1 MFMNKKFTNSLL
13 FSAALLSSGVMS
25 SCKDYDDDINS
36 LNDRVAAV
44 EASIAD
50 LQKKIAEGKWIVSFD
65 QNQAKDGYIL
75 KLSDGST
82 LEIKNGANGKDGIDG
97 TNGADGKNGATWVID
112 EETKEWVMIDADG
125 QKHPSGVIAEGKPG
139 ADGNDGAQGPQ
150 GPVGPAGEPGKSP
163 QINEE
168 GIWEVWDINEKKYVS
183 TGISATGTASYVV
196 EFQAYWELHMV
207 VADENGKPKPGEFA
221 TIILPKTAQ
230 ISSLDVYSLDG
241 NRLDA
246 PEVTIYYGS
255 VEGSQPVEF
264 NGVTHQPG
272 EILMSKSASLVAQV
286 NPLSADASLYKFKL
300 ANSKGQEI
308 FTATATGKNKTDG
321 ALTRAASENQGFWDL
336 QLDVNG
342 TQVPVYD
349 ANTAFALQT
358 TVCGPEKDNS
368 PLVSSAFNIKVKMTA
383 ERTNVPA
390 HESTVTV
397 KVGENISWEALKDL
411 LFGAQAENLKVADF
425 NFFATGD
432 DQAQLNRDG
441 VVIEK
446 DFVRFTKASGTQYI
460 TSVSFGYL
468 GLDGAIGTPIRM
480 NIIAEASSEISIP
493 AFNHKMNDG
502 GVHRV
507 TVDFPDQAEYLDIL
521 KDFQVTS
528 VEYKFKNSNVTV
540 DGQPV
545 GNVNLNAILGT
556 PLLSKT
562 TVQGYEK
569 YSLSMDFDN
578 SKLFAEPIEATVKCI
593 NMTGTAEVKYIKF
606 DILITGPDAY
616 TFNRVD
622 GYFEGDA
629 VKAYPTVTGATKTYD
644 LSELHTIDPADLTY
658 VSYAAENANWFQT
671 PGYKSKVTFTNADV
685 NKPRN
690 VEVSYRPFNNTN
702 LNKTTDKFTV
712 EFRSQIEDGNI
723 TLAEEGFSLTVDK
736 DNKATLKATDLKF
749 TDYNNKAYELDDARI
764 ASHKLELVGEDVS
777 EYIKFT
783 GDADRFI
790 NGTISIER
798 VNQTV
803 IPEAKTFQ
811 VKLTVTDKLNRTK
824 VATVNVTV
832 K

>member
-13 FSAALLSSGVMS
+13 FGAALLSSGVMS

-65 QNQAKDGYIL
+65 QNQTKDGYIL

-82 LEIKNGANGKDGIDG
+82 LEIKNGTDGKDGIDG

-139 ADGNDGAQGPQ
+139 ADGNDGAQGP
-150 GPVGPAGEPGKSP
+150 VGPAGEPGKSP

-196 EFQAYWELHMV
+196 EFKAYWELHMV

-349 ANTAFALQT
+349 PNTAFALQT
-358 TVCGPEKDNS
+358 TVCGPEKDNA

-390 HESTVTV
+390 HESVVTV
-397 KVGENISWEALKDL
+397 KVGEDISWETLKNM

-425 NFFATGD
+425 NFFATRD

-441 VVIEK
+441 VVIGEN
-446 DFVRFTKASGTQYI
+446 FVRFTKATGSQYI

-468 GLDGAIGTPIRM
+468 GLDGAIGTPIQM
-480 NIIAEASSEISIP
+480 NIVAEASSEISIP
-493 AFNHKMNDG
+493 AFNHKMIDAG
-502 GVHRV
+502 IHRV

-521 KDFQVTS
+521 KDFQITS

-562 TVQGYEK
+562 IVQGYEK

-578 SKLFAEPIEATVKCI
+578 SKLFAEPIEASVKCI

-622 GYFEGDA
+622 GYFDGDA
-629 VKAYPTVTGATKTYD
+629 VKAYPLVTSATKKYD
-644 LSELHTIDPADLTY
+644 LRQLHTFGNGEWNY
-658 VSYAAENANWFQT
+658 VTYAAENAYWFQT
-671 PGYKSKVTFTNADV
+671 PSNKSEATFTNSDV

-723 TLAEEGFSLTVDK
+723 TLAKEGFSLTVDK
-736 DNKATLKATDLKF
+736 DNKATLKTTDLKF
-749 TDYNNKAYELDDARI
+749 TDYNNKAYELSDARV
-764 ASHKLELVGEDVS
+764 ASHRLELVGEDVA
-777 EYIKFT
+777 EYIELTSATFV
-783 GDADRFI
+783 
-790 NGTISIER
+790 NGEVKIQR
-798 VNQTV
+798 KNQTV

>member
-65 QNQAKDGYIL
+65 QNQTKDGYIL

-82 LEIKNGANGKDGIDG
+82 LEIKNGTDGKDGIDG

-139 ADGNDGAQGPQ
+139 ADGNDGAQGP
-150 GPVGPAGEPGKSP
+150 VGPAGEPGKSP

-196 EFQAYWELHMV
+196 EFKAYWELHMV

-349 ANTAFALQT
+349 PNTAFALQT
-358 TVCGPEKDNS
+358 TVCGPEKDNA

-383 ERTNVPA
+383 EQTHVPA
-390 HESTVTV
+390 HESVVTV
-397 KVGENISWEALKDL
+397 KVGEDISWETLKNM

-425 NFFATGD
+425 NFFATRD

-441 VVIEK
+441 VVIGEN
-446 DFVRFTKASGTQYI
+446 FVRFTKATGSQYI

-468 GLDGAIGTPIRM
+468 GLDGAIGTPIQM
-480 NIIAEASSEISIP
+480 NIVAEASSEISIP
-493 AFNHKMNDG
+493 AFNHKMTDAG
-502 GVHRV
+502 IHRV

-521 KDFQVTS
+521 KDFQITS

-562 TVQGYEK
+562 IVQGYEK

-578 SKLFAEPIEATVKCI
+578 SKLFAEPIEASVKCI

-622 GYFEGDA
+622 GYFDGDA
-629 VKAYPTVTGATKTYD
+629 VKAYPLVTSATKKYD
-644 LSELHTIDPADLTY
+644 LRQLHTFGNGEWNY
-658 VSYAAENANWFQT
+658 VTYAAENAYWFQT
-671 PGYKSKVTFTNADV
+671 PGNKSEATFTNSDV

-723 TLAEEGFSLTVDK
+723 TLAKEGFSLTVDK
-736 DNKATLKATDLKF
+736 DNKATLKTTDLKF
-749 TDYNNKAYELDDARI
+749 TDYNNKAYELSDARV
-764 ASHKLELVGEDVS
+764 ASHRLELVGEDVA
-777 EYIKFT
+777 EYIELTSATFV
-783 GDADRFI
+783 
-790 NGTISIER
+790 NGEVKIQR
-798 VNQTV
+798 KNQTV

>member
-13 FSAALLSSGVMS
+13 FGAALLSSGVMS

-65 QNQAKDGYIL
+65 QNQTKDGYIL

-82 LEIKNGANGKDGIDG
+82 LEIKNGTDGKDGIDG

-139 ADGNDGAQGPQ
+139 ADGNDGAQGP
-150 GPVGPAGEPGKSP
+150 VGPAGEPGKSP

-196 EFQAYWELHMV
+196 EFKAYWELHMV

-349 ANTAFALQT
+349 PNTAFALQT
-358 TVCGPEKDNS
+358 TVCGPEKDNA

-390 HESTVTV
+390 HESVVTV
-397 KVGENISWEALKDL
+397 KVGEDISWETLKNM

-425 NFFATGD
+425 NFFATRD

-441 VVIEK
+441 VVIGEN
-446 DFVRFTKASGTQYI
+446 FVRFTKATGSQYI

-468 GLDGAIGTPIRM
+468 GLDGAIGTPIQM
-480 NIIAEASSEISIP
+480 NIVAEASSEISIP
-493 AFNHKMNDG
+493 AFNHKMTDAG
-502 GVHRV
+502 IHRV

-521 KDFQVTS
+521 KDFQITS

-562 TVQGYEK
+562 IVQGYEK

-578 SKLFAEPIEATVKCI
+578 SKLFAEPIEATIKCI

-622 GYFEGDA
+622 GYFDGDA
-629 VKAYPTVTGATKTYD
+629 VKAYPLVTSATKKYD
-644 LSELHTIDPADLTY
+644 LRQLHTFGNGEWNY
-658 VSYAAENANWFQT
+658 VTYAAENAYWFQT
-671 PGYKSKVTFTNADV
+671 PGNKSEATFTNSDV

-723 TLAEEGFSLTVDK
+723 TLAKEGFSLTVDK
-736 DNKATLKATDLKF
+736 DNKATLKTTDLKF
-749 TDYNNKAYELDDARI
+749 TDYNNKAYELSDARV
-764 ASHKLELVGEDVS
+764 ASHRLELVGEDVA
-777 EYIKFT
+777 EYIELTSATFV
-783 GDADRFI
+783 
-790 NGTISIER
+790 NGEVKIQR
-798 VNQTV
+798 KNQTV